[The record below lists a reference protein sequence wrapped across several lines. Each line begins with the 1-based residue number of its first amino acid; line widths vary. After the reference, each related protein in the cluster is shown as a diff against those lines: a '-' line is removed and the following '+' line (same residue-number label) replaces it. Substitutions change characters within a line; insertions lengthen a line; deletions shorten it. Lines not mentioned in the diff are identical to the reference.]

1 MAQSEA
7 ALGAKEEEGSQ
18 RNEGGQRDEGGH
30 LSEPENPDSSK
41 AKSKPVPLSSFT
53 QNPSEDAGQATTAA
67 QQVEATSVGKA
78 YAIERSNILKLFLA
92 LHLAGILTG
101 VALGALAKSDLVKG
115 AGFGVGISSVNFG
128 VSLALSSKS
137 GRRQ

>member
-7 ALGAKEEEGSQ
+7 ALGAKEEEGS
-18 RNEGGQRDEGGH
+18 QRDEGGH

-53 QNPSEDAGQATTAA
+53 RNPSEDAGQATTAA
-67 QQVEATSVGKA
+67 QQVEAASVGKA
-78 YAIERSNILKLFLA
+78 IAIERSNILKLFLA

-101 VALGALAKSDLVKG
+101 VALGALARSDLVKG